1 MATIALFHPVLGI
14 RPGVLDLADRLR
26 TAGHEVHIMDLFE
39 GRTFDT
45 YEPAME
51 FAHGELGFTEL
62 LRRASEAVE
71 DLPDGFVPI
80 GFSLG
85 CVFAVYT
92 GTKRHA
98 PAIVMIGGAIP
109 PSAFEGA
116 VVWPAGLAAQTH
128 STVGDPWRDQ
138 AEVDA
143 AIAEIATAGGTLEVF
158 DYPGSGHLF
167 NDPTL
172 PSEYDPDSTE
182 LLYERV
188 LAFLATHGASG

>member
-1 MATIALFHPVLGI
+1 MATIALFHPVLGV

-26 TAGHEVHIMDLFE
+26 EAGHEVHVIDIFE

-51 FAHGELGFTEL
+51 FAHSELGFGEM
-62 LRRASEAVE
+62 LRRASEGVE
-71 DLPDGFVPI
+71 DLPDGFIPV

-85 CVFAVYT
+85 CVLAAYT
-92 GTKRHA
+92 GTKRGA
-98 PAIVMIGGAIP
+98 PCIVWIGGAIQ

-116 VVWPAGLAAQTH
+116 VIWPAGLAAQTH
-128 STVGDPWRDQ
+128 STVGDPWREQDEIDS
-138 AEVDA
+138 AL
-143 AIAEIATAGGTLEVF
+143 AEITAAGGTLEVF

-172 PSEYDPDSTE
+172 PNEYDADSTE

-188 LAFLATHGASG
+188 FAFIDAHR